1 MRNAKLGSHL
11 KNISKKNHSNAVQWF
26 SFALGVYFI
35 YRSDWRRSF
44 LTLKK
49 CEILQIVFLSIFN
62 REKWQLP
69 YLLD

>member
-1 MRNAKLGSHL
+1 MQNSGITL
-11 KNISKKNHSNAVQWF
+11 KTFREKENHSNAVQWF

-35 YRSDWRRSF
+35 YRSDLRRSF

-49 CEILQIVFLSIFN
+49 SEIIQIVLLSIFN
-62 REKWQLP
+62 HEKWQLP